1 VSTPGW
7 HPDPTGR
14 HQYRWWD
21 GTTWTEGVANG
32 GQVGSDPL
40 APAPPATAATGAA
53 PTPATPAERSPHAD
67 RILDQ
72 HTLRFRGGGGAGTS
86 PRYWTVKDANGADI
100 AKVWRRG
107 HRARLCD
114 LDGAPVL
121 GARTRFGR
129 RRAGQRSGD
138 VAFGRNVI
146 GIDLLDHQG
155 QTWAERSSYVA
166 AIDVSWTFKA
176 GGEKLL
182 KAKID
187 RSALTGITSSA
198 PFRSVTLI
206 GPDKQEL
213 GTITEE
219 VAQGT
224 RFDDDFRTWLH
235 LERAP
240 SLSDPLR
247 SVVASMPLALL
258 TYLYRVGDA

>member
-1 VSTPGW
+1 MTAAGW

-21 GTTWTEGVANG
+21 GTAWSDGVADG
-32 GQVGSDPL
+32 GQVGTDPL
-40 APAPPATAATGAA
+40 SPSTPGAAASGGAATPPA
-53 PTPATPAERSPHAD
+53 RSPHAD
-67 RILDQ
+67 ALLE
-72 HTLRFRGGGGAGTS
+72 HTTLRFRGGGGPGTS
-86 PRYWTVKDANGADI
+86 PRYWTVKDGTGADV

-129 RRAGQRSGD
+129 RRTGQRHGD

-146 GIDLLDHQG
+146 GVDLLDHTG

-166 AIDVSWTFKA
+166 AIDVTWTFKA
-176 GGEKLL
+176 GGEKML
-182 KAKID
+182 KARID
-187 RSALTGITSSA
+187 RSALTGIASSA
-198 PFRSVTLI
+198 PFRSVSLV
-206 GPDKQEL
+206 GPDKQEV

-219 VAQGT
+219 VVQGT
-224 RFDDDFRTWLH
+224 RFDDDFRTWLQ

-240 SLSDPLR
+240 GLVDPLR
-247 SVVASMPLALL
+247 SLVTAVPLGLL
-258 TYLYRVGDA
+258 TYLYRVGDG

>member
-1 VSTPGW
+1 MSTPGW

-21 GTTWTEGVANG
+21 GTTWTDGVANA

-40 APAPPATAATGAA
+40 APAPPPAQGAATAASTAPAA
-53 PTPATPAERSPHAD
+53 RSPHAD
-67 RILDQ
+67 AILA
-72 HTLRFRGGGGAGTS
+72 HSTLRFRGGGGAGTS
-86 PRYWTVKDANGADI
+86 PRYWTVKDGAGADI
-100 AKVWRRG
+100 AKVWRWG

-121 GARTRFGR
+121 GARTRFGQR
-129 RRAGQRSGD
+129 RTGQRSGD

-146 GIDLLDHQG
+146 GVDLLDHQG

-198 PFRSVTLI
+198 PFRSVTLL

-219 VAQGT
+219 VVEGT

-240 SLSDPLR
+240 GLTDPLR
-247 SVVASMPLALL
+247 SLVAGMPLALL
-258 TYLYRVGDA
+258 TYLYRVGKG